1 MTRRINNIQPGV
13 IANENEMVKS
23 LRERGFYR
31 SGIPRD
37 REAAPKVRRLSR
49 AQLRSLGEEDFQL
62 YINAMRDTERRTK

>member
-1 MTRRINNIQPGV
+1 MSRLDNSIRPGV
-13 IANENEMVKS
+13 IANEDKMVKS

-37 REAAPKVRRLSR
+37 REAAPKARRLSR

-62 YINAMRDTERRTK
+62 YINAMRDERSKP